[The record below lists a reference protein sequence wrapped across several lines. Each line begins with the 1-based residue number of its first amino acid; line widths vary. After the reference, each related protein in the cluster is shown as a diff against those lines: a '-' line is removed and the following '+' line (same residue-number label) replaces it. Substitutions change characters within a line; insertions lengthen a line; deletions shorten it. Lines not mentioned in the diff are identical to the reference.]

1 MLVSK
6 AVEIFEVLLDKYGSP
21 NIIES
26 EILNHFEMATYLYLN
41 RMFPDSQGG
50 IVNFDLDSNVT
61 ANIQPLIYVLEGLTT
76 APPNVLANGTINT
89 ALQTASA
96 EPGATYFRIV
106 AIGSGNRP
114 VKYVKHNN
122 LWAHLDNSFKAPTT
136 TYPLYT
142 LVSGGIQLYPTT
154 PGTTLTVTVVKTPR
168 AITTTSQAF
177 EFIDYAVYNIIAI
190 AVKLAGVGLRED
202 DVINEIR
209 VATAPQ

>member
-41 RMFPDSQGG
+41 KMFPDSQGG
-50 IVNFDLDSNVT
+50 IVNFDLDSNVM
-61 ANIQPLIYVLEGLTT
+61 ANIQPLVFILDPLATT
-76 APPNVLANGTINT
+76 PPNLLLDAAINA
-89 ALQTASA
+89 ALQSKTPESNAR
-96 EPGATYFRIV
+96 YFRI
-106 AIGSGNRP
+106 IGIGANNRP

-154 PGTTLTVTVVKTPR
+154 PSISVVLTVVKTPTII
-168 AITTTSQAF
+168 ASTGQTF
-177 EFIDYAVYNIIAI
+177 EFSDYAVHSIIAI
-190 AVKLAGVGLRED
+190 AVKLAGVGIREEE
-202 DVINEIR
+202 VIQDIR
-209 VATAPQ
+209 IATAPQ